1 MKQEIRDRITE
12 VHKFYWEEV
21 RKATIQC
28 ENLIG
33 DLPDPVYIEVRNG
46 FDHIARVEAGS
57 LPEEK
62 ASETLTLGVEHF
74 KRSIVDAWE
83 IMTVFLSDKIN
94 NVINNLETSIPARA
108 SRGSFYFKLFEAQ
121 KLAIGLMNEAREMKA
136 LKYDLAREN
145 FQKAFNIL
153 EKALKE
159 FFGAP
164 SLQEYLV
171 KRDKESS
178 RNRKIDFII
187 YFILGIITGVIATL
201 ITRCIIK

>member
-1 MKQEIRDRITE
+1 MYLNCFLVYTQEFKDTINIIE
-12 VHKFYWEEV
+12 SPEKYFKIHKYE
-21 RKATIQC
+21 
-28 ENLIG
+28 LG
-33 DLPDPVYIEVRNG
+33 DVYN
-46 FDHIARVEAGS
+46 
-57 LPEEK
+57 
-62 ASETLTLGVEHF
+62 
-74 KRSIVDAWE
+74 
-83 IMTVFLSDKIN
+83 KIN